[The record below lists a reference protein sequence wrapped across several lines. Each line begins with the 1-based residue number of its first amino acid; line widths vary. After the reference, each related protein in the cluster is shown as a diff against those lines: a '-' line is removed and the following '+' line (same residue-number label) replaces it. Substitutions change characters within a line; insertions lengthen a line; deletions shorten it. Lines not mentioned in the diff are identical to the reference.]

1 MVEVVT
7 LHTKPAEEKPGFC
20 QTPTARAIMDGLAA
34 CQKFAEMGC
43 IVGEPGVGKTAAINA
58 YAKAAIGAY
67 VVTMSPAA
75 STLQPCL
82 VRIARSINAAISGTG
97 AAEVR
102 EALINCLNWKAASV
116 EVSEPG
122 GHCLLILD
130 EAQHL
135 SDAAIEEIRSIYDEM
150 MIGVVFVGNRGLSDR
165 WTAKSR
171 AKNSVWGQLTSRLM
185 MNMDIPALS
194 AEDIAALCDHQGIA
208 GKRSRDLLLRA
219 SREPGGLRV
228 VVKLI
233 DIARRLAEGTA
244 IDPRHLEQAL
254 TIRGAGR

>member
-7 LHTKPAEEKPGFC
+7 LQTKPAEEKPSFC
-20 QTPTARAIMDGLAA
+20 QTPTARAIMDALAA
-34 CQKFAEMGC
+34 CQRFSEMGC

-58 YAKAAIGAY
+58 YAKASVGAY
-67 VVTMSPAA
+67 VVTMSPATA
-75 STLQPCL
+75 TLQPCL
-82 VRIARSINAAISGTG
+82 VRIARSIEAIITGTG

-102 EALINCLNWKAASV
+102 EAILQCLDRKAAFV
-116 EVSEPG
+116 ETSRPG
-122 GHCLLILD
+122 GGCLLILD

-135 SDAAIEEIRSIYDEM
+135 SDVAIEEVRSIYDEM

-165 WTAKSR
+165 WAAKSR
-171 AKNSVWGQLTSRLM
+171 AKSSIWGQLTSRLM

-194 AEDIAALCDHQGIA
+194 PDDIAALCDHQGIV

-219 SREPGGLRV
+219 AREPGGLRV
-228 VVKLI
+228 VIKLI
-233 DIARRLAEGTA
+233 EVARRLAEGA
-244 IDPRHLEQAL
+244 AVEPRHLEQAL